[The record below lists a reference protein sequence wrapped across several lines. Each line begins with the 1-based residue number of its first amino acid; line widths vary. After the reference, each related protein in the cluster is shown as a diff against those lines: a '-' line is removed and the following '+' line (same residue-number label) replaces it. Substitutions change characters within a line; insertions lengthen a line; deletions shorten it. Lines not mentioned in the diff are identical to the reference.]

1 MCTAVCLKDCKLD
14 WEVSAMADNDTLCG
28 WGNEAKVAYF
38 LANADII
45 VPRRAEQINLLIE
58 LLPYP
63 VDAGISVLDLG
74 AGFGAI
80 TEQILKHYA
89 RATVTCVDGSE
100 AMVAH
105 ATERLR
111 KYGERVKILKADLAD
126 SSWPSM
132 LKPLA
137 VGQASLPVYPI
148 AGGGKGEGIVF
159 DAAVSAIAIH
169 HLTHERKRELYREV
183 FQLLA
188 PGGIFLNNDVV
199 ATPPALRARFEV
211 LNLAAIQ
218 EQERAQRG
226 FARPSQQIQ
235 AEMRE
240 QLRLAGGQHQSHI
253 APLGDQLAW
262 LTEAGFESVDCYWRY
277 LDLTIFGGVKER
289 QG

>member
-1 MCTAVCLKDCKLD
+1 
-14 WEVSAMADNDTLCG
+14 MADNDTLCG

-45 VPRRAEQINLLIE
+45 VPRRAEQINLLTE

-63 VDAGISVLDLG
+63 IDAAISVLDLG

-80 TEQILKHYA
+80 TEQILGHYG

-111 KYGERVKILKADLAD
+111 KYGARVKILKADLAD
-126 SSWPSM
+126 GSWPAIFRRS
-132 LKPLA
+132 
-137 VGQASLPVYPI
+137 VESSEPVVKSARDPRSND
-148 AGGGKGEGIVF
+148 GGAVF

-169 HLTHERKRELYREV
+169 HLTHQRKRELYREV

-188 PGGIFLNNDVV
+188 PGAIFLNNDVV
-199 ATPPALRARFEV
+199 TTPPGLKARFEA

-218 EQERAQRG
+218 EQDRVQRG
-226 FARPSQQIQ
+226 VSRSSEQIQ

-240 QLRLAGGQHQSHI
+240 QLRLAGGRHQSHI
-253 APLGDQLAW
+253 APLSEQLAW
-262 LTEAGFESVDCYWRY
+262 LTEAGFKSVDCYWRY
-277 LDLTIFGGVKER
+277 LDIAIFGGVKDVE
-289 QG
+289 

>member
-1 MCTAVCLKDCKLD
+1 MPDD
-14 WEVSAMADNDTLCG
+14 DTLCG

-38 LANADII
+38 LANADTI
-45 VPRRAEQINLLIE
+45 VPRRVEQIKLLTQ

-63 VDAGISVLDLG
+63 PDAAISVLDLG
-74 AGFGAI
+74 AGFGAV
-80 TEQILKHYA
+80 TEQILEHFQ
-89 RATVTCVDGSE
+89 RATVTCVDGSS

-105 ATERLR
+105 AAERLR
-111 KYGERVKILKADLAD
+111 KYGERVKILKADLAEP
-126 SSWPSM
+126 SWSGI
-132 LKPLA
+132 LKPLIR
-137 VGQASLPVYPI
+137 SS
-148 AGGGKGEGIVF
+148 AGDGKGEGAVF

-169 HLTHERKRELYREV
+169 HLTHQRKRELDREV

-199 ATPPALRARFEV
+199 VTPPALKARFEA

-226 FARPSQQIQ
+226 VARTSEQIQ

-253 APLGDQLAW
+253 ASLSDQLAW
-262 LTEAGFESVDCYWRY
+262 LTEAGFKSVDCYWRY
-277 LDLTIFGGVKER
+277 LDLAIFGGVKER
-289 QG
+289 EA

>member
-1 MCTAVCLKDCKLD
+1 MP
-14 WEVSAMADNDTLCG
+14 DNDTLCG

-38 LANADII
+38 LANAATI
-45 VPRRAEQINLLIE
+45 VPRRAEQINLLTQ

-63 VDAGISVLDLG
+63 PDAAVSVLDLG
-74 AGFGAI
+74 AGFGAV
-80 TEQILKHYA
+80 TQQILEHYR
-89 RATVTCVDGSE
+89 RATVTCVDGSQ

-105 ATERLR
+105 AAERLR
-111 KYGERVKILKADLAD
+111 KYGERVKILQADLAEP
-126 SSWPSM
+126 SWFHIL
-132 LKPLA
+132 LKPTALSVESTEPARRSA
-137 VGQASLPVYPI
+137 VIQGRAQPAAALVSRSPEP
-148 AGGGKGEGIVF
+148 AEGGAEGNEWGRGESAIF

-169 HLTHERKRELYREV
+169 HLSHQRKRELDRDV

-199 ATPPALRARFEV
+199 TTPPALKARFEV

-226 FARPSQQIQ
+226 VARTSEQIQ

-253 APLGDQLAW
+253 ASLGVQLAW
-262 LTEAGFESVDCYWRY
+262 LTVAGF
-277 LDLTIFGGVKER
+277 
-289 QG
+289 